1 MRYQFNQEIENAFK
15 DMGFF
20 SFARKIGNKYGKKVI
35 DTAIKTVENGAIDTA
50 KTTPKRFHK
59 NS

>member
-1 MRYQFNQEIENAFK
+1 MHSNIWV
-15 DMGFF
+15 FF
-20 SFARKIGNKYGKKVI
+20 SFARKIGNKYGKKVM
-35 DTAIKTVENGAIDTA
+35 DTAIKTVENGALDTA